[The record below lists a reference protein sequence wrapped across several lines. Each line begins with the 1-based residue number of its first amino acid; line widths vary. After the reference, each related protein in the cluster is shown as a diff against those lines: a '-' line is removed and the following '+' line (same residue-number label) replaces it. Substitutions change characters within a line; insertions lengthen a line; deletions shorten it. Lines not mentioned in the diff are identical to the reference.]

1 MDFYESIAPYYHHI
15 FPLNPD
21 QAAFVRSVFLQSDE
35 LSLLEVGCGIGS
47 LSFDLST
54 TYPTVIGIDLDKAML
69 KKAEETKV
77 ALTTLENPPLFYQVN
92 MLSMTDLFH
101 AAQFDGILCFGNTL
115 VHLDSEEQ
123 VLDFFSQCHMMLKE
137 GGKLL
142 VQILNYDKIL
152 HQRITSLPVT
162 DNDLIRFD
170 RVYAFSQTSEKI
182 DFITT
187 LTIKET
193 HQIIRNKISLLPIKK
208 NSLQKLLLQV
218 GFNKLCFYGNYHSQ
232 PFTMESEIIVIK
244 AER

>member
-21 QAAFVRSVFLQSDE
+21 QAVFTRSVFLHSE
-35 LSLLEVGCGIGS
+35 GISLLEVGCGIGS
-47 LSFDLST
+47 LSFELST
-54 TYPTVIGIDLDKAML
+54 TYPTIIGIDLDKAML
-69 KKAEETKV
+69 AKAEETKA

-92 MLSMTDLFH
+92 MLSMMDTFH
-101 AAQFDGILCFGNTL
+101 TAQFDGILCFGNTL

-123 VLDFFSQCHMMLKE
+123 VLDFFSQCHMALKE

-142 VQILNYDKIL
+142 FQILNYDKIL
-152 HQRITSLPVT
+152 QLCITSLPVT
-162 DNDLIRFD
+162 DNELIRFV
-170 RVYAFSQTSEKI
+170 RTYAFPQHSEKI

-193 HQIIRNKISLLPIKK
+193 HQTIRNKITLLPLKK
-208 NSLQKLLLQV
+208 NTLLKLLLQA

-232 PFTMESEIIVIK
+232 PFSMESEILVVK